1 MMGVVGLQRG
11 ELCLKL
17 PWLNVLVCSC
27 VYS

>member
-1 MMGVVGLQRG
+1 MMGVVGLERG

-17 PWLNVLVCSC
+17 AVLNVLVRLC